1 MVVFAKYWK
10 NLKNTVFWKFIKNYH
25 LNCDKNHLKSNIW
38 CLFSPPQKITA
49 FRQAILEIIQI
60 WTITL
65 PTFQC
70 QKTQVL
76 QLFWTQNI
84 ALTGKKQ
91 PKYSFFTYQN
101 PKKEMELSKFIIFNK
116 MGVFSSIS
124 IQTTLSCII
133 ELTIN
138 SFWSRINIVHIN
150 YVWLWFLSQWPF
162 NKIS

>member
-1 MVVFAKYWK
+1 MV
-10 NLKNTVFWKFIKNYH
+10 IKNNALKPFLIEDGSFCKILNKPQKHSFLKIYQK
-25 LNCDKNHLKSNIW
+25 LPSFNCDKNHLKSNVW
-38 CLFSPPQKITA
+38 CLFPPPQKITA

-124 IQTTLSCII
+124 IQTTLSI
-133 ELTIN
+133 
-138 SFWSRINIVHIN
+138 
-150 YVWLWFLSQWPF
+150 
-162 NKIS
+162 

>member
-25 LNCDKNHLKSNIW
+25 LDCDKNHLKSNIW
-38 CLFSPPQKITA
+38 CLFPPPQKITA

-124 IQTTLSCII
+124 IQTTLTS
-133 ELTIN
+133 EK
-138 SFWSRINIVHIN
+138 SWSKRT
-150 YVWLWFLSQWPF
+150 FLCQDNCF
-162 NKIS
+162 K